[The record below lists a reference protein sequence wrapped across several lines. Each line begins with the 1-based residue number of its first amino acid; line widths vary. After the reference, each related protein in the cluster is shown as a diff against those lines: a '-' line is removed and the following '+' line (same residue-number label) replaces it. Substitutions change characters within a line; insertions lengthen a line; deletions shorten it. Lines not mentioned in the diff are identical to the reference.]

1 MAPQNT
7 PAQFDYNSTRNK
19 LILSEYGRNV
29 QNMVKYIVALP
40 TKEERNR
47 YAQVVIDLMGFLN
60 PHLRDVADFKH
71 KLWDHLHIISD
82 YQIDVDS
89 PYPKPSPESI
99 HLKPAPLRYPHQR
112 IKYKH
117 YGKTIELMIE
127 KAKSI
132 EDPDRKRHM
141 VQAVANFMKMA
152 YVQWNKDSVTDES
165 ILADLFA
172 LSGGTLKL
180 EENVNLN
187 RVEFRPN
194 NFPNQNN
201 NNNNRGRTNNN
212 QNNRGGGG
220 GGGSRTNNN
229 NPRNNNQNNR
239 NRNNGGAKKY

>member
-1 MAPQNT
+1 MPQE
-7 PAQFDYNSTRNK
+7 FDYNSTRNK

-82 YQIDVDS
+82 FQIDVDS
-89 PYPKPSPESI
+89 PYPKPSPEAI
-99 HLKPAPLRYPHQR
+99 HLKPEPLKYPHQR

-141 VQAVANFMKMA
+141 TQAVANFMKMA

-165 ILADLFA
+165 ILNDLYN
-172 LSGGTLKL
+172 LSGGQLKL
-180 EENVNLN
+180 EENINLN
-187 RVEFRPN
+187 RVEYRANPHSSST
-194 NFPNQNN
+194 
-201 NNNNRGRTNNN
+201 NNNNRARTNNN
-212 QNNRGGGG
+212 QNNRG
-220 GGGSRTNNN
+220 RTNNNN
-229 NPRNNNQNNR
+229 NPRNNNNNNQNR
-239 NRNNGGAKKY
+239 NRNSGGPKKY

>member
-1 MAPQNT
+1 MPD
-7 PAQFDYNSTRNK
+7 QFDYNSTRNK

-82 YQIDVDS
+82 FQIDVDS
-89 PYPKPSPESI
+89 PYPKPSPDAI
-99 HLKPAPLRYPHQR
+99 HMKPEPLKYPHQR

-117 YGKTIELMIE
+117 YGKTIEMMIE

-132 EDPDRKRHM
+132 EEPDRRRHM
-141 VQAVANFMKMA
+141 TQAVANFMKMA
-152 YVQWNKDSVTDES
+152 YVQWNKDSVTDEM
-165 ILADLFA
+165 ILSDLYN
-172 LSGGTLKL
+172 LSGGQLKL

-187 RVEFRPN
+187 RVEYRANPHNSN
-194 NFPNQNN
+194 NNQNN
-201 NNNNRGRTNNN
+201 RGGRTNNN

-220 GGGSRTNNN
+220 GGRTNNN
-229 NPRNNNQNNR
+229 NPRNNNNQNNR
-239 NRNNGGAKKY
+239 NRNNSGGSKKY